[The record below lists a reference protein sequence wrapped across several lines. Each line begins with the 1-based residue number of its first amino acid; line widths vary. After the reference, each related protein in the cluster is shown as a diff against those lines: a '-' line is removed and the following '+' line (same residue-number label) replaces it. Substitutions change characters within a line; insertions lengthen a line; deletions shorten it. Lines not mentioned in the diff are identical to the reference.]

1 MKAWS
6 FAICAASWFGQAVG
20 LLTAKI
26 TCRIRLHFNAAS
38 FVHRES
44 PISSLHSGLM
54 RQVNNTAARTLET
67 ICPFSEGKP
76 SLDEWGDPKAT
87 RLFDSFL
94 TSFLDSGIVVELTD
108 GSLLGAYRHH
118 GTIPHD
124 EDMDAIFNVCR
135 YAKVTKGKGTSNH
148 IAGMPCNEI
157 KAKRR
162 SMGEEKFGKWVW
174 EDALAPSLEAK
185 GITYVRLTPDP
196 TMPGIRVSDGVP
208 HRWDGGWPWLEGVGM
223 DLHLSTEDP
232 SNEELCKCSYGQT
245 AAYCPYD
252 SKTTLLTKY
261 GANFMVPLSQCDY
274 YAQIAKRDHHD
285 NWNEVSREDC
295 KWADQARKKLALSQK
310 HLQSGTPRHRKV

>member
-1 MKAWS
+1 MNLKVKAWS
-6 FAICAASWFGQAVG
+6 FAVCAASWFGQAVG

-94 TSFLDSGIVVELTD
+94 TSFLDSGIVVELSW

-124 EDMDAIFNVCR
+124 EDMDATFNVCR
-135 YAKVTKGKGTSNH
+135 FASLTK
-148 IAGMPCNEI
+148 
-157 KAKRR
+157 
-162 SMGEEKFGKWVW
+162 
-174 EDALAPSLEAK
+174 
-185 GITYVRLTPDP
+185 
-196 TMPGIRVSDGVP
+196 
-208 HRWDGGWPWLEGVGM
+208 EGPLVGM
-223 DLHLSTEDP
+223 SCADI
-232 SNEELCKCSYGQT
+232 NKKREEMGN
-245 AAYCPYD
+245 A
-252 SKTTLLTKY
+252 
-261 GANFMVPLSQCDY
+261 
-274 YAQIAKRDHHD
+274 
-285 NWNEVSREDC
+285 
-295 KWADQARKKLALSQK
+295 
-310 HLQSGTPRHRKV
+310 